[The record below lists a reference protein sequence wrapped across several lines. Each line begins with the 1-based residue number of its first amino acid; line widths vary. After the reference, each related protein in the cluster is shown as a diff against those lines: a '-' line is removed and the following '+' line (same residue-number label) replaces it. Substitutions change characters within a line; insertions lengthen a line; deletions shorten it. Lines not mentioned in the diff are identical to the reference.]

1 MRTLI
6 DLVLSAAFCYIL
18 YRMGGTELN
27 GKLIA
32 IGFILWLLGYIE
44 GLADRKEKEHG

>member
-6 DLVLSAAFCYIL
+6 DFILTVAFCYIL
-18 YRMGGTELN
+18 YRIGGTELN

-32 IGFILWLLGYIE
+32 IGFVLWLLGYIE
-44 GLADRKEKEHG
+44 GMADRRDKE